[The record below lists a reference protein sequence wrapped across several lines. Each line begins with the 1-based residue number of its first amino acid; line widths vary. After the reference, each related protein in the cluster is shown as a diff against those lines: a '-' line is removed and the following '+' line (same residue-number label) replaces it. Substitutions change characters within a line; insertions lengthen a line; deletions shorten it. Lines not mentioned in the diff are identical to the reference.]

1 MVNQQSP
8 TGINSN
14 TQQSNNN
21 NTNVPDSVLRST
33 FAVPSDP
40 SSSTRNNETLR
51 SRSADSRPINTNPT
65 TSNIDDDESD
75 WIDLPSMDI
84 PMPPQ
89 QLPPPSMP
97 MPMMPMPRIRGPAI
111 IRKFFREKKSSRT
124 SFFIYFRINRSKFT
138 MCITLFYSNTSSTI

>member
-8 TGINSN
+8 TGANSN
-14 TQQSNNN
+14 TRPLNN

-33 FAVPSDP
+33 FVVQPDS

-51 SRSADSRPINTNPT
+51 SRSADSRPTNPNTT
-65 TSNIDDDESD
+65 TSNIDDDDAD

-89 QLPPPSMP
+89 QIPPQPVLPI
-97 MPMMPMPRIRGPAI
+97 PRIRGPAI
-111 IRKFFREKKSSRT
+111 IRKFFRKKREIIYQL
-124 SFFIYFRINRSKFT
+124 FYFRINRSKFT
-138 MCITLFYSNTSSTI
+138 LCITLFYPNTSTTI